1 MQQTAKKFWKTLYE
15 NAPDSAKVPALEFY
29 GNLHQ
34 FHEFSRD
41 GETYLIQKHPFYNM
55 LTGFVLALH
64 EELVGG
70 EELLQASKGAIKE
83 LIEEAEGEQT

>member
-1 MQQTAKKFWKTLYE
+1 MQQTTKNFWKTLYE
-15 NAPDSAKVPALEFY
+15 KAPDNAKVPALEFY

-64 EELVGG
+64 GDLVGG
-70 EELLQASKGAIKE
+70 EELLQASKNAIKE
-83 LIEEAEGEQT
+83 LIDEVEGES